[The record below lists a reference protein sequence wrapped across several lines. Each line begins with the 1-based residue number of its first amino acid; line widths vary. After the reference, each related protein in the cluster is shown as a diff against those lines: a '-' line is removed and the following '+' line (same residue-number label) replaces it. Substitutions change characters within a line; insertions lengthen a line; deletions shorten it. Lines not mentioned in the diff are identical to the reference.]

1 MEKTFLITNDLLAT
15 SGKRFI
21 NWLVDKIISY
31 LLVLGLVIVIGV
43 GLELSDSGSTAYFAA
58 LEDVNPILD
67 RLLTLLLSLPYFMI
81 MELLTGK
88 TIGKLL
94 TGTVVVDRYGNKPQN
109 SDMIKRNFAR
119 LIPFDALSFLGSIPR
134 GWHDSLSDTYVVEE
148 KELLA
153 AKSSFENLELLGKS
167 EEVMVFNHS
176 S

>member
-1 MEKTFLITNDLLAT
+1 MEKTFLITNDLLAS

-31 LLVLGLVIVIGV
+31 LLVLGLVMAIGL
-43 GLELSDSGSTAYFAA
+43 GLEFSESGSTAYFAA
-58 LEDVNPILD
+58 LEDVNPIID

-109 SDMIKRNFAR
+109 SDIIKRSFAR
-119 LIPFDALSFLGSIPR
+119 LIPFDALSFLGTIPR
-134 GWHDSLSDTYVVEE
+134 GWHDTLSDTYVVEE
-148 KELLA
+148 KALLA
-153 AKSSFENLELLGKS
+153 AKSSFENLEMLGKN
-167 EEVMVFNHS
+167 EEQMV
-176 S
+176 